1 MKTIEE
7 LLQEALSPRTIST
20 QEKTM
25 KFIGAIVTTV
35 ALIAWGLV
43 ASLFVAGKIW
53 GWFMIPFF
61 NAPELT
67 IPLYFGLGF
76 FFALYMPKSPGI
88 TDETTYNQLLLRAF
102 IYVTINRAVILFFA
116 WIAFLFTI

>member
-1 MKTIEE
+1 MK
-7 LLQEALSPRTIST
+7 L
-20 QEKTM
+20 
-25 KFIGAIVTTV
+25 IGSIVTTV
-35 ALIAWGLV
+35 ALVAWGLF

-76 FFALYMPKSPGI
+76 FFALYVPKVPSTTKEG
-88 TDETTYNQLLLRAF
+88 TTYGKILLQGFITVTVSRAMC
-102 IYVTINRAVILFFA
+102 LFFA
-116 WIAFLFTI
+116 WIAFLFV